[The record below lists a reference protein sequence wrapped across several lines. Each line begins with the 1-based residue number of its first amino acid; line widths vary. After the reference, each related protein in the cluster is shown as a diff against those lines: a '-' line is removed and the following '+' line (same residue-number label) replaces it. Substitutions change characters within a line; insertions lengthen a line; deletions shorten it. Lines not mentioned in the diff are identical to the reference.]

1 MTNNPS
7 DALRCPVC
15 GKPVENCDDTAACED
30 YWNARMM
37 EADDGKSDG
46 LR

>member
-1 MTNNPS
+1 MTT
-7 DALRCPVC
+7 DDVLYGTCPVC

-37 EADDGKSDG
+37 EADDGKSD
-46 LR
+46 